1 MIRPTI
7 DDESR
12 ALSAWAH
19 AEVLYVGEDVIFA
32 PHWATHV
39 WKAYDGH
46 LYFVRD
52 SDLLFMCTSESGP
65 DRLKELY

>member
-1 MIRPTI
+1 MIRLTI

-32 PHWATHV
+32 PRWATHV
-39 WKAYDGH
+39 WKGYDGR
-46 LYFVRD
+46 LYFANIRD
-52 SDLLFMCTSESGP
+52 VLYMSTSESDP